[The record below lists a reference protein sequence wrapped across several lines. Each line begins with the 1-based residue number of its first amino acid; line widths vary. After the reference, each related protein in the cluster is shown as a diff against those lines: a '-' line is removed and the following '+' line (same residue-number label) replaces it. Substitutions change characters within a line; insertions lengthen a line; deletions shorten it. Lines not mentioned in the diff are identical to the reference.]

1 MDPGKN
7 GKGQGNASY
16 HQGDWHFLYLKRF
29 KRGGQGMNRICKII
43 WSHVRN
49 GYVVVFELAKGRGK
63 VAAQKLVRILTA
75 AVLGMILS
83 GAALPAYTATLT
95 MLVTSDLTHPIA
107 GPCFLLGPDGQ
118 PVQIT
123 GDGNAEKAPTV
134 VIMGS
139 LNGVKL
145 RAIPLT
151 ARKFHCG
158 AGQLYGKRQF
168 SPDLR
173 CREQGHPFLSRCQ
186 GQR

>member
-1 MDPGKN
+1 MGKAR
-7 GKGQGNASY
+7 GTLRIIGVIGL
-16 HQGDWHFLYLKRF
+16 FFTLKRF

-43 WSHVRN
+43 WSLVQN

-75 AVLGMILS
+75 A
-83 GAALPAYTATLT
+83 LPAYVATPT

-107 GPCFLLGPDGQ
+107 GPCFLLSPDGQ

-145 RAIPLT
+145 RGNPFDGAEVPLWGRST
-151 ARKFHCG
+151 IQKT
-158 AGQLYGKRQF
+158 
-168 SPDLR
+168 PI
-173 CREQGHPFLSRCQ
+173 
-186 GQR
+186 

>member
-1 MDPGKN
+1 MGKAR
-7 GKGQGNASY
+7 GTLRIIGVIGL
-16 HQGDWHFLYLKRF
+16 FFTLKRF

-43 WSHVRN
+43 WSLVQN

-63 VAAQKLVRILTA
+63 VAAQKLVCILTA
-75 AVLGMILS
+75 AVLGMILG
-83 GAALPAYTATLT
+83 GAALPAYVATPT

-107 GPCFLLGPDGQ
+107 GPCFLLSPDGQ

-145 RAIPLT
+145 RGNPFDGAEVPLWGRST
-151 ARKFHCG
+151 IQKT
-158 AGQLYGKRQF
+158 
-168 SPDLR
+168 PI
-173 CREQGHPFLSRCQ
+173 
-186 GQR
+186 